1 MNDHTEDKSSVTVTF
16 IVVFLLVGLILFKGV
31 LAFQVVGDL
40 GQPAWDY
47 RPVLDV
53 PGESAYAIYDPLPFP
68 QHVLGPEGK

>member
-1 MNDHTEDKSSVTVTF
+1 MNGHTEDKSSVGVTF
-16 IVVFLLVGLILFKGV
+16 LVVALLVGLILFKG
-31 LAFQVVGDL
+31 AFAFLVVGDL
-40 GQPAWDY
+40 GQPTWDY